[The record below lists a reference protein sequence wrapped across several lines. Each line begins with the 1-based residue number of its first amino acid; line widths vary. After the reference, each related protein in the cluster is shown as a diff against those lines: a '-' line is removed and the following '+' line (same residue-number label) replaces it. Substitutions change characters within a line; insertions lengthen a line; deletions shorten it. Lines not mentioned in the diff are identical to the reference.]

1 MASPAA
7 AGTALLVRQYFM
19 DTNTRFWTKVCRSIY
34 KSCKAFEPSGVMTK
48 AILLH
53 STSPMSLY
61 HGGGSKD
68 QTLGPPPDFV
78 QGFGRITLKNV
89 LPLANAAGHDL
100 FVDDLATIGE
110 NSQISYAVRLGATDP
125 VLPIK

>member
-19 DTNTRFWTKVCRSIY
+19 DTNNRFWTKVCQTIY
-34 KSCKAFEPSGVMTK
+34 KSCKVFAPSGMLTK

-53 STSPMSLY
+53 STSPMKLY

-68 QTLGPPPDFV
+68 ISLGPPPDFM

-89 LPLANAAGHDL
+89 LPLSTTAHDL
-100 FVDDLATIGE
+100 FVDDMVTIGE